1 VCAGTHLHLELPS
14 GTVWPDVKTA
24 LGAPLASQE
33 ELLGLYNLAT
43 ALDPALVA
51 LTCACPFYEG
61 RAEGAARTVHYRGIL
76 GSFHFFS
83 VGLAVSAA
91 YLVGTHAPDVGRG
104 SVRGD
109 GDVPDGSGI
118 RERRCQTLVD
128 QPLYRGDGIGH
139 RSQLGERSPC
149 SLLYRPACHGGVQA
163 RCQHQGWDGAAHS
176 AVVDLSHELQPI
188 AVGHLYVD

>member
-1 VCAGTHLHLELPS
+1 
-14 GTVWPDVKTA
+14 VKTA

-91 YLVGTHAPDVGRG
+91 YLVGTHAPDALGWAAGAFAATATYLMVVGF
-104 SVRGD
+104 
-109 GDVPDGSGI
+109 
-118 RERRCQTLVD
+118 EN
-128 QPLYRGDGIGH
+128 
-139 RSQLGERSPC
+139 
-149 SLLYRPACHGGVQA
+149 AAA
-163 RCQHQGWDGAAHS
+163 R
-176 AVVDLSHELQPI
+176 L
-188 AVGHLYVD
+188 